1 MRFFYSILLSLLC
14 IALTGCVQSM
24 ETLQSWYYFSQEK
37 CPVSDCTYCRN
48 ADHYLLKID
57 THTSRALKRESSS
70 SGYYVRSLD
79 HDARPICRD
88 DCYYCNNIRSK
99 YTQTGSEAKV
109 EQNTENKLL
118 SLSVEIESFTREA
131 LPEVC
136 RERISLVNK
145 YQKIESMLCEIR
157 RMKTNINESTSI
169 DLCEQQEDKLTKS
182 AKLIEKKHK
191 AINAEIEKIYVQYK
205 IAQQN
210 NSLDII
216 NDISKRADEL
226 LQDLKTTQEEINAL

>member
-14 IALTGCVQSM
+14 TVLTGCVQSM

-37 CPVSDCTYCRN
+37 CPVSDCTFCKN

-57 THTSRALKRESSS
+57 THTSRALRREHSS
-70 SGYYVRSLD
+70 SGYIVREVD

-88 DCYYCNNIRSK
+88 DCSYCSRIKAK
-99 YTQTGSEAKV
+99 YTQVLEN
-109 EQNTENKLL
+109 QNVKYITINNLVTL
-118 SLSVEIESFTREA
+118 PQEIESFTREA
-131 LPEVC
+131 LPDVS
-136 RERISLVNK
+136 RERITLVNK
-145 YQKIESMLCEIR
+145 YKKIESMLCEIR
-157 RMKTNINESTSI
+157 RMKTNINDPTSI
-169 DLCEQQEDKLTKS
+169 NLCTQQEDKLTQS
-182 AKLIEKKHK
+182 AKLIEKKYI

-216 NDISKRADEL
+216 NDISLKSDEI
-226 LQDLKTTQEEINAL
+226 LQDLKSINEEIPNL